1 MTFWVSGS
9 MSEDLRIKKL
19 RGSGGF
25 VMAQVT
31 DEQQRKG
38 NLGGPDLF
46 LAPIGRLDVESIK
59 KYTCNTCDKEYD
71 GGPKIEYEN
80 PNEEVAENL
89 ILAERGQ
96 YLCTTCGSPIAEYRE
111 FRKPDE
117 LGDVGNAKPIE
128 TEPNIAQEAL
138 SEIQQHSDDEY
149 HASDDSTSKWFTEQ
163 IQGNVTN
170 YAETNPVD
178 STFNAISGMSVF
190 DENAKQVG
198 IAKQVGVD
206 SSSQVILVVSDNDG
220 NDININWNRIKKV
233 GEIILLGDSSTTTI
247 SPPTQQGLRCPSC
260 NFDNKPDSKFCES
273 CGTKI

>member
-1 MTFWVSGS
+1 

-25 VMAQVT
+25 VIAQVT
-31 DEQQRKG
+31 DEQQSKG

-59 KYTCNTCDKEYD
+59 KYVCNTCDKEYE

-89 ILAERGQ
+89 VLVERGQ

-111 FRKPDE
+111 FKKPNE
-117 LGDVGNAKPIE
+117 LAEVGNANPVVAQ
-128 TEPNIAQEAL
+128 TEIVQEAL
-138 SEIQQHSDDEY
+138 NEVQQQSDDQY
-149 HASDDSTSKWFTEQ
+149 HAFDDFREATPETSQ
-163 IQGNVTN
+163 
-170 YAETNPVD
+170 PD

-190 DENAKQVG
+190 DEDAKQIGV
-198 IAKQVGVD
+198 AKQVGVN
-206 SSSQVILVVSDNDG
+206 SNNQVILVISDNEG
-220 NDININWNRIKKV
+220 NDATINWERIKKV
-233 GEIILLGDSSTTTI
+233 GEIILLGDSSATTTNV
-247 SPPTQQGLRCPSC
+247 SAQQGLRCPSC
-260 NFDNKPDSKFCES
+260 NFDNKSDSKFCES

>member
-1 MTFWVSGS
+1 MTFWVSGN

-117 LGDVGNAKPIE
+117 LGEVGNAKPIE
-128 TEPNIAQEAL
+128 TESNIAQEAL

-149 HASDDSTSKWFTEQ
+149 NASDDSTSKWFTEQ

-170 YAETNPVD
+170 YAETNPVG

-247 SPPTQQGLRCPSC
+247 STPTQQGLRCPSC
-260 NFDNKPDSKFCES
+260 NFDNKPDSKFCET

>member
-1 MTFWVSGS
+1 

-25 VMAQVT
+25 VVAQVT

-59 KYTCNTCDKEYD
+59 KYTCNTCDKEYE

-117 LGDVGNAKPIE
+117 LGEVGNAKPIE
-128 TEPNIAQEAL
+128 AESNIAQEAL
-138 SEIQQHSDDEY
+138 SEIQQQPDDQYNAFDNFMEPP
-149 HASDDSTSKWFTEQ
+149 ATE
-163 IQGNVTN
+163 N
-170 YAETNPVD
+170 YSPTIN

-190 DENAKQVG
+190 DENAKQIG

-206 SSSQVILVVSDNDG
+206 SSNQVILVISDNEG
-220 NDININWNRIKKV
+220 NDVSINWNKIKKV
-233 GEIILLGDSSTTTI
+233 GEIILLGDSSTTTT
-247 SPPTQQGLRCPSC
+247 STPTQQGLRCTSC

>member
-1 MTFWVSGS
+1 

-25 VMAQVT
+25 IIAQVT

-46 LAPIGRLDVESIK
+46 LAPIGRLDVEDIK
-59 KYTCNTCDKEYD
+59 KYMCNTCDKEYE
-71 GGPKIEYEN
+71 GAPKIEYEN

-96 YLCTTCGSPIAEYRE
+96 YLCITCGSPIAEYRE
-111 FRKPDE
+111 FQKPNE
-117 LGDVGNAKPIE
+117 SVEVGNANPIE
-128 TEPNIAQEAL
+128 AQTEIGQEVMNEAQ
-138 SEIQQHSDDEY
+138 QKSDDQY
-149 HASDDSTSKWFTEQ
+149 HTFDDFRETVPETST
-163 IQGNVTN
+163 
-170 YAETNPVD
+170 VD
-178 STFNAISGMSVF
+178 ATFNAISGMSVF
-190 DENAKQVG
+190 DKNAKQIG

-206 SSSQVILVVSDNDG
+206 SNNQVILVISDNEG
-220 NDININWNRIKKV
+220 NDVSINWERIKKV
-233 GEIILLGDSSTTTI
+233 GEIILLGDSSATM
-247 SPPTQQGLRCPSC
+247 SVSAQQGLRCPSC

>member
-1 MTFWVSGS
+1 MIFWVSGD

-25 VMAQVT
+25 VIAQVT

-46 LAPIGRLDVESIK
+46 LAPIGRLDVESVK
-59 KYTCNTCDKEYD
+59 KYTCNTCDKEYE
-71 GGPKIEYEN
+71 GSPKIEYEN

-89 ILAERGQ
+89 ILVERGQ
-96 YLCTTCGSPIAEYRE
+96 YICTTCGSPIAEYRE
-111 FRKPDE
+111 FQKPNE
-117 LGDVGNAKPIE
+117 SVEVGNANPIE
-128 TEPNIAQEAL
+128 AQTEIGQEVMNEAQQE
-138 SEIQQHSDDEY
+138 SDDQY
-149 HASDDSTSKWFTEQ
+149 HTFDDFRETVPETST
-163 IQGNVTN
+163 
-170 YAETNPVD
+170 VD

-190 DENAKQVG
+190 DENAKQIG

-206 SSSQVILVVSDNDG
+206 SNNQVILVISDNEG
-220 NDININWNRIKKV
+220 NDVSINWDRIKKV
-233 GEIILLGDSSTTTI
+233 GEIILLGDSLVTMSV
-247 SPPTQQGLRCPSC
+247 SAQQGLRCPSC

>member
-1 MTFWVSGS
+1 

-25 VMAQVT
+25 VIAQVT
-31 DEQQRKG
+31 DEQQRLG

-59 KYTCNTCDKEYD
+59 KYTCNTCDKEYE
-71 GGPKIEYEN
+71 GSPKIEYEN

-111 FRKPDE
+111 FKKPNELDE
-117 LGDVGNAKPIE
+117 VGNAKPIE
-128 TEPNIAQEAL
+128 TQTEIAQEAL
-138 SEIQQHSDDEY
+138 NEVQQQSDDQY
-149 HASDDSTSKWFTEQ
+149 HTFDDFRTPEQ
-163 IQGNVTN
+163 TYGSQADAN
-170 YAETNPVD
+170 YDNPTD

-190 DENAKQVG
+190 DENAKQIG
-198 IAKQVGVD
+198 IAKQVGVN
-206 SSSQVILVVSDNDG
+206 SNNQVILIISDNEG
-220 NDININWNRIKKV
+220 NDLSINWERIKKV
-233 GEIILLGDSSTTTI
+233 GEIILLGDSSAATTNV
-247 SPPTQQGLRCPSC
+247 SAQQGLRCPSC
-260 NFDNKPDSKFCES
+260 NFDNKSDSKFCES